1 MSDGRVII
9 DILADS
15 SKYESAVA
23 RLGSVTQSA
32 FGAIG
37 GVASAALKA
46 AAAGAAAAAGG
57 VAWMGKEAL
66 SAYSDYEQLSGGV
79 AKLYGNAGQSV
90 EEYAAANNKAVDQVI
105 DAWNRNQSAQ
115 QTVMSNAAQAYKTAG
130 MSANQYMEQATSFS
144 ASLINSLGGDTQ
156 KAAEMTDVAMRAMSD
171 NVNTFGTSMTDVQNA
186 FQGFSKQNYTMLDN
200 LKLGYGG
207 TKEEMQRLIDD
218 ANAWG
223 AANGQASDLSI
234 DSFADVVQ
242 AIQQIQEKQQIAGT
256 TAREAATT
264 IEGSVNMAKA
274 AWQNWLAG
282 LGNNEADMGQLTTQ
296 LVDSVTT
303 AAGNIIPRLQIIANT
318 IITTFPGVITQL
330 AGAVSANAGDLFDAV
345 SQVGQTL
352 VESLPDIG
360 GQMAQAVPAA
370 MQGLVDA
377 VQALGPALAGALPVI
392 GQQLATG
399 VPAAFAPVVA
409 ALAAVD
415 WGAAL
420 QTLLDGIG
428 GILTQAVGV
437 IVANG
442 PAVITAVLGLV
453 AQIAS
458 YLGEH
463 ATDILQA
470 VTDIVNMAAISLAEN
485 APTILAAAGQ
495 LFMGI
500 CQALPV
506 ILPQLA
512 ADILGLVVTIAAYLV
527 QNAPTIL
534 AGAVTCLGA
543 ILDAVGQVG
552 TLAVDAVASLLGTIV
567 DTIVGWAVSMAT
579 GGSEGGSEFL
589 SGLSGTISG
598 AIGAVAGVLASIIGG
613 VASWVGSMIS
623 NAASAGSGFLSSL
636 VGTVSGAIGGV
647 GGVLSSII
655 GNVASF
661 VGQMASGAAS
671 AASSFASNII
681 GGLQSIP
688 GRVAEIGGQIINGLV
703 NGIRDGMGRVAG
715 AIADVANNAISS
727 AKSALGIASPSRVFR
742 GIGEYVNQGL
752 AIGIGQGEG
761 VERAVQSLAERTVG
775 AWGSHGVRLFVPEL
789 ALPSAAVANGQQ
801 AWAVAAQQ
809 SQAADDAR
817 HASLMAKLDAL
828 LSAVDDA
835 AGAAASGASI
845 VWDKRE
851 VGRLVREVV

>member
-1 MSDGRVII
+1 MSDGRVVI

-15 SKYESAVA
+15 SKYEAAVA
-23 RLGSVTQSA
+23 RLGSATQSA

-37 GVASAALKA
+37 SVAGAALKV

-105 DAWNRNQSAQ
+105 DAWNRNESAQ

-207 TKEEMQRLIDD
+207 TQEEMKRLIDD

-282 LGNNEADMGQLTTQ
+282 LGNDTADMGALTTQ
-296 LVDSVTT
+296 LVESVTT
-303 AAGNIIPRLQIIANT
+303 AAGNIVPRIQVIGDALVAAL
-318 IITTFPGVITQL
+318 PGVISQL
-330 AGAVSANAGDLFDAV
+330 AAAVPGVAGGLVSAAMAI
-345 SQVGQTL
+345 GQTL
-352 VESLPDIG
+352 V
-360 GQMAQAVPAA
+360 AT
-370 MQGLVDA
+370 
-377 VQALGPALAGALPVI
+377 LPVI
-392 GQQLATG
+392 GAQLAAAVPG
-399 VPAAFAPVVA
+399 VLAPVADALGQIDWA
-409 ALAAVD
+409 AAMQA
-415 WGAAL
+415 G
-420 QTLLDGIG
+420 LDQIG
-428 GILTQAVGV
+428 SVLSQAVGV

-442 PAVITAVLGLV
+442 PAVITAAVGIV
-453 AQIAS
+453 AQLAA

-470 VTDIVNMAAISLAEN
+470 VTDVVNMAAISLAEN
-485 APTILAAAGQ
+485 APAILAAAGQ

-534 AGAVTCLGA
+534 MGALQCLGA
-543 ILDAVGQVG
+543 IIDAVGQVG

-579 GGSEGGSEFL
+579 GGQEGGAEFL
-589 SGLSGTISG
+589 SGLAGAIGG
-598 AIGAVAGVLASIIGG
+598 AIGAVAGVLASIIGS

-623 NAASAGSGFLSSL
+623 NAASAGAGFLSSL
-636 VGTVSGAIGGV
+636 VGAISGAIGGV

-655 GNVASF
+655 GNVVGF
-661 VGQMASGAAS
+661 VGSMASNAAS
-671 AASSFASNII
+671 AASQFASNII

-703 NGIRDGMGRVAG
+703 NGIKDGMGRVAG

-761 VERAVQSLAERTVG
+761 VERAVQSLASRTVD
-775 AWGSHGVRLFVPEL
+775 AWGSQGVRLSVPEL

-801 AWAVAAQQ
+801 AWAAAAQQ

-828 LSAVDDA
+828 LSAVDEA
-835 AGAAASGASI
+835 AGAAASSASI